1 MGASRF
7 IGRVGGLAVALG
19 VGAAA
24 FAGSGVAWADST
36 DSRSDARGTPRAAS
50 SNDGSAG
57 PARGRT
63 AAATPAGS
71 SVPVPVRQQRKSRLA
86 PSPEPKA
93 KESSSLSIPTIS
105 PGLRAPVPAAAEKA
119 EPASALVAPSVVSAA
134 TPADAVRPSVPAP
147 AAAQSVTAVAA
158 PEPAPEPVA
167 APADEVSAFLPEADS
182 GPADDAGNNPLLPAG
197 SPLEWALLAFARRQ
211 PLSAAAV
218 GDQTVGN
225 QIVSV
230 SASQEVSSQGLVVD
244 PTVTFVDGI
253 VQGTLNATSSRGLTL
268 TYTPVDGGCSAVG
281 AALCG
286 FGDNG
291 GKITMGTVPVSPDA
305 TDPQSYTI
313 LPYATWLDPGG
324 VKGTETFQVRVSEVT
339 DFNQFLINIP
349 LIGLVAEP
357 VIDLLQRLPLIS
369 DLLAPIIGASVVAT
383 VSVDVDD
390 LAPGDTPL
398 AFTYD
403 VTSFDGTKISTNFFP
418 AAGIAAGEQTESV
431 LNGPGLGGPG
441 ETDPY
446 NQDGTFGSVPG
457 VALMR
462 DEGYNVITWDPR
474 GEFASGG
481 VLQLDNPF
489 FEGRDA
495 SAIVT
500 WAAQNP
506 LVALDG
512 VDDPAVGMVGGS
524 YGGGI
529 QMVTA
534 ATDPRIDAIV
544 PNGNWY
550 SLMDALYPREA
561 VKTAWA
567 GILLLDLITAGAR
580 INNQIYLGVLT
591 GLFGF
596 LTETA
601 QAVLTSSGPTS
612 LLNQMQ
618 APTLLYQGTV
628 DALFPLDQSVLNAET
643 ITANPYGTPVKLAW
657 FCGGHGSCS
666 TGVNPTQQEQL
677 YGDTFAWLDQYVKGE
692 GTPADDI
699 PVFQW
704 WDQDAV
710 RYTSD
715 LLPFEAGFNK
725 PIGYSATAAGG
736 TLGLIPFLAGS
747 GPGSGVAFPLNLIF
761 PTPADNAINVAL
773 TPTAGEQIVGA
784 PEISFT
790 YSGLGTSK
798 ELYAQFVDNSTG
810 LVVGNNVTAIP
821 VTLDGRERT
830 VSVSLNDIAYT
841 VGAEDSLTL
850 QIVSWSSIFAN
861 AAFGVVNISDIEVDM
876 PLRAV
881 PVPPADPL
889 MSLPLLPVES
899 PVL

>member
-7 IGRVGGLAVALG
+7 VGRVGGLAVALG

-24 FAGSGVAWADST
+24 FSGAGVAWADT
-36 DSRSDARGTPRAAS
+36 SDPGSESSGAAEAS
-50 SNDGSAG
+50 SSKDSAVSS
-57 PARGRT
+57 RGRT
-63 AAATPAGS
+63 AAAKAPAAAGTES
-71 SVPVPVRQQRKSRLA
+71 RTRQQRNSRSGPPPKPSVPSVSDGPASVAIDTGPA
-86 PSPEPKA
+86 PLPAVVAAAAVRQAAPA
-93 KESSSLSIPTIS
+93 IVNRVIS
-105 PGLRAPVPAAAEKA
+105 PVPAAAE
-119 EPASALVAPSVVSAA
+119 VS
-134 TPADAVRPSVPAP
+134 AP
-147 AAAQSVTAVAA
+147 AAIAAAVT
-158 PEPAPEPVA
+158 EPAPEPVA
-167 APADEVSAFLPEADS
+167 APADEVSAFLSDADN
-182 GPADDAGNNPLLPAG
+182 GLADGAGTDPIFPAD

-211 PLSAAAV
+211 PLNAAATAS
-218 GDQTVGN
+218 QAA
-225 QIVSV
+225 SV
-230 SASQEVSSQGLVVD
+230 TASQEVSSNGLVVD
-244 PTVTFVDGI
+244 PTVTFVDGV
-253 VQGTLNATSSRGLTL
+253 VQGNLQATSSRGLEL
-268 TYTPVDGGCSAVG
+268 TYTPVDGGCSAAG
-281 AALCG
+281 EALCG

-291 GKITMGTVPVSPDA
+291 GKITMGTVPLLGN
-305 TDPQSYTI
+305 TEQSFTI
-313 LPYATWLDPGG
+313 LPYATWLDAGG
-324 VKGTETFQVRVSEVT
+324 VKGIEDFQVRVSEVT
-339 DFNQFLINIP
+339 DFGKFLVSIP
-349 LIGLVAEP
+349 LIGLVAGP

-383 VSVDVDD
+383 VSVDVAD

-403 VTSFDGTKISTNFFP
+403 VTSFDGTPISTNFFP
-418 AAGIAAGEQTESV
+418 AAGIAPGETAPSV
-431 LNGPGLGGPG
+431 LNGPGLGAPG

-446 NQDGTFGSVPG
+446 DQDGTFGSVPG

-495 SAIVT
+495 SAIVS
-500 WAAQNP
+500 WAAENP
-506 LVALDG
+506 LVELEPDS
-512 VDDPAVGMVGGS
+512 VDDPKVGMVGGS

-534 ATDPRIDAIV
+534 STDPRIDAIV

-550 SLMDALYPREA
+550 SLIDALYPRDA

-567 GILLLDLITAGAR
+567 GILLLDLVSAGAR
-580 INNQIYLGVLT
+580 INNQIYAGVFT

-601 QAVLTSSGPTS
+601 QAVLVSSGPTS
-612 LLNQMQ
+612 LLNQLQ
-618 APTLLYQGTV
+618 APTLFYQGTV
-628 DALFPLDQSVLNAET
+628 DALFPLDQSVLNSAT
-643 ITANPYGTPVKLAW
+643 ITANPFDTPVKLAW

-666 TGVNPTQQEQL
+666 TGVSPTQQDQL
-677 YGDTFAWLDQYVKGE
+677 YADTFAWLDQYVKEE
-692 GTPADDI
+692 GTPADDV

-715 LLPFEAGFNK
+715 LLPFEPGFNQLD
-725 PIGYSATAAGG
+725 PYSATGAGG
-736 TLGLIPFLAGS
+736 TLGLIPFLGGS

-761 PTPADNAINVAL
+761 PTEASNAINVPL
-773 TPTAGEQIVGA
+773 TPTAGDQIVGA
-784 PEISFT
+784 AQVSFT
-790 YSGLGTSK
+790 YSGLGTSRA
-798 ELYAQFVDNSTG
+798 LYAQFIDNSTG

-841 VGAEDSLTL
+841 VGAGDSLTL

-861 AAFGVVNISDIEVDM
+861 AAFGVVDISDIEVDL
-876 PLRAV
+876 PLRAALTV
-881 PVPPADPL
+881 V
-889 MSLPLLPVES
+889 
-899 PVL
+899 